1 MKYSHSLQSEHHQFV
16 PLLIVR
22 CTEIV
27 ELRGLTVVGIYRVS
41 GNKAAYT
48 ALKEQVNRGL
58 DEHTL
63 ADPKWDDVNVVA
75 SLLKLFIRE
84 LPDGLL
90 PGDMYQL
97 FIEADRHAGRE
108 RMLTLKALLGRLPAH
123 SYATLRHLMRHLHRV
138 SEHSASNL
146 MEPKNL
152 AIIFGPTVV
161 WTCNETMESAVKDM
175 QHQCRIVEALVSH
188 VSIYF
193 L

>member
-1 MKYSHSLQSEHHQFV
+1 MC
-16 PLLIVR
+16 R

-27 ELRGLTVVGIYRVS
+27 ELRGLTVIGIYRVS
-41 GNKAAYT
+41 GNKAAYM
-48 ALKEQVNRGL
+48 ALKELVNRGL
-58 DEHTL
+58 PDAAVL

-97 FIEADRHAGRE
+97 FIEADRARGAE
-108 RMLTLKALLGRLPAH
+108 RLRRLHQLVGRLPAH
-123 SYATLRHLMRHLHRV
+123 SYAALAHLMRHLRRV
-138 SEHSASNL
+138 SEHSGVNL

-188 VSIYF
+188 VSSAAEV
-193 L
+193 

>member
-1 MKYSHSLQSEHHQFV
+1 MC
-16 PLLIVR
+16 R

-27 ELRGLTVVGIYRVS
+27 ELRGLCVVGIYRVS

-48 ALKEQVNRGL
+48 ALKDQVNRGL
-58 DEHTL
+58 DEVTL

-97 FIEADRHAGRE
+97 FIDADRDAGRA
-108 RMLTLKALLGRLPAH
+108 RMLKLKGLMGRLPAH
-123 SYATLRHLMRHLHRV
+123 SYETLKHLMRHLFRV
-138 SEHSASNL
+138 SEQSATNL

-188 VSIYF
+188 VSVI
-193 L
+193 